1 MPSNRDTGSS
11 NDDGTPMTRW
21 ERLKYSM
28 VRPDESDAS
37 DARPATDERSAE
49 ELQYE
54 IRYADDRE
62 RAVGLIAGPIAALI
76 SFIVT
81 NADISR
87 NSQPTTAAKNFVAAS
102 TYHWV
107 LLIFLALS
115 LIILASAWW
124 RKRMAMAIALALY
137 GVGLF
142 QLGWLGFAVPFV
154 LAGAWYLV
162 RAFRLQQ
169 AFKKAEA
176 EEAGPTRANA
186 RTSNGSKPRARANR
200 RYTPPT

>member
-1 MPSNRDTGSS
+1 MPANRDTGSS
-11 NDDGTPMTRW
+11 GDDGAPMTRW
-21 ERLKYSM
+21 ERLKYAM
-28 VRPDESDAS
+28 VKPDDDA
-37 DARPATDERSAE
+37 DARRVAPDERSAE
-49 ELQYE
+49 ELQYA
-54 IRYADDRE
+54 IHYADDRE
-62 RAVGLIAGPIAALI
+62 RAVGLIAGPVSALI
-76 SFIVT
+76 SFIVIGSMI
-81 NADISR
+81 NR
-87 NSQPTTAAKNFVAAS
+87 NSNLQTTAAKNYVPAS

-107 LLIFLALS
+107 LLVFLALAAV
-115 LIILASAWW
+115 ILVSAWW
-124 RKRMAMAIALALY
+124 RKRMAMAISLALY

-176 EEAGPTRANA
+176 EEGGTSRSTA
-186 RTSNGSKPRARANR
+186 RTNNGSKPRARANR

>member
-1 MPSNRDTGSS
+1 MPANRYPGSS
-11 NDDGTPMTRW
+11 GDDGAPMTRW
-21 ERLKYSM
+21 ERLKYAM
-28 VRPDESDAS
+28 VKPDDDDRRAASTSD
-37 DARPATDERSAE
+37 DRSAE
-49 ELQYE
+49 ELKDA

-62 RAVGLIAGPIAALI
+62 RAVGLIAGPISALI
-76 SFIVT
+76 SFIVIG
-81 NADISR
+81 ADISR
-87 NSQPTTAAKNFVAAS
+87 NSQATTAPKNFVAAS

-107 LLIFLALS
+107 LLVFLALAV
-115 LIILASAWW
+115 IILASAWL

-162 RAFRLQQ
+162 RAYRLQQ

-176 EEAGPTRANA
+176 EEGGPTPSVA
-186 RTSNGSKPRARANR
+186 RTSSGSRPRARANR

>member
-1 MPSNRDTGSS
+1 MPANRDSGNSG
-11 NDDGTPMTRW
+11 DDGAPMTRW
-21 ERLKYSM
+21 ERLKYAM
-28 VRPDESDAS
+28 VRPDDA
-37 DARPATDERSAE
+37 DARPAAVDERSAE
-49 ELQYE
+49 ELQYA

-62 RAVGLIAGPIAALI
+62 RSVGLIAGPVAALI
-76 SFIVT
+76 SFIVIGSMI
-81 NADISR
+81 NR
-87 NSQPTTAAKNFVAAS
+87 NSQSTTAAKNFVPAS

-107 LLIFLALS
+107 LLVFLALAGV
-115 LIILASAWW
+115 ILASAWW
-124 RKRMAMAIALALY
+124 RKRMAMAISLALY

-176 EEAGPTRANA
+176 EEG
-186 RTSNGSKPRARANR
+186 GSISASKHRARANR

>member
-1 MPSNRDTGSS
+1 MPANGDTRSS
-11 NDDGTPMTRW
+11 GDDGAPMTWW
-21 ERLKYSM
+21 ERLKYAM
-28 VRPDESDAS
+28 VRPDDSDE
-37 DARPATDERSAE
+37 RPAADERSAE
-49 ELQYE
+49 ELQTS
-54 IRYADDRE
+54 IRWADDRE
-62 RAVGLIAGPIAALI
+62 RAVGLIAAPVSALI
-76 SFIVT
+76 SFIVIG
-81 NADISR
+81 ADVNR
-87 NSQPTTAAKNFVAAS
+87 NSSATTAPKNFVPAS

-107 LLIFLALS
+107 LLVFLALS
-115 LIILASAWW
+115 VIMLVSAWW
-124 RKRMAMAIALALY
+124 RKRMLLAISLALY

-176 EEAGPTRANA
+176 EEVSPKRSSA
-186 RTSNGSKPRARANR
+186 RTGNGARPKARPSR

>member
-1 MPSNRDTGSS
+1 MPANRDTGNSG
-11 NDDGTPMTRW
+11 DDGTPMTRW
-21 ERLKYSM
+21 ERLKYAM
-28 VRPDESDAS
+28 VKPDDSS

-49 ELQYE
+49 ELQYA

-62 RAVGLIAGPIAALI
+62 RAVGLIAGPISALI
-76 SFIVT
+76 SFIVIGSM
-81 NADISR
+81 ISR
-87 NSQPTTAAKNFVAAS
+87 NSQPTTAAKNFVPAS

-107 LLIFLALS
+107 LLVFLALAAV
-115 LIILASAWW
+115 ILVSAWW
-124 RKRMAMAIALALY
+124 RKRMAMAISLALY

-176 EEAGPTRANA
+176 EEGGTIRSTP

>member
-1 MPSNRDTGSS
+1 
-11 NDDGTPMTRW
+11 MTTW
-21 ERLKYSM
+21 ERLKYAM
-28 VRPDESDAS
+28 VRPDDSPS
-37 DARPATDERSAE
+37 GPAVDDRSSE
-49 ELQYE
+49 ELQAT
-54 IRYADDRE
+54 ISRADDRE
-62 RAVGLIAGPIAALI
+62 RAVGLIAAPVAALI
-76 SFIVT
+76 AFLVIG
-81 NADISR
+81 ADISR
-87 NSQPTTAAKNFVAAS
+87 NSSATTAPKNFTPAS

-107 LLIFLALS
+107 LLVFLALAVVM
-115 LIILASAWW
+115 LASAWF
-124 RKRMAMAIALALY
+124 RKRMALAIALALF

-176 EEAGPTRANA
+176 DEGGPA
-186 RTSNGSKPRARANR
+186 RPTARSTSGSRPRANR

>member
-1 MPSNRDTGSS
+1 MPANRDTGSS
-11 NDDGTPMTRW
+11 GDDGVPMTRW
-21 ERLKYSM
+21 ERLKYAM
-28 VRPDESDAS
+28 VKPDDSV
-37 DARPATDERSAE
+37 ARPAAADERSAE
-49 ELQYE
+49 DIQYA

-62 RAVGLIAGPIAALI
+62 RAVGLIAGPISALI
-76 SFIVT
+76 SFIVIGSMI
-81 NADISR
+81 NR
-87 NSQPTTAAKNFVAAS
+87 NSQPTTTAKNFVPAS

-107 LLIFLALS
+107 LLVFLALAVV
-115 LIILASAWW
+115 ILVSAWW
-124 RKRMAMAIALALY
+124 RKRMAMAISLALY

-169 AFKKAEA
+169 AFKKAEV
-176 EEAGPTRANA
+176 EEGVKTHSTTR
-186 RTSNGSKPRARANR
+186 TSKPRARANR

>member
-1 MPSNRDTGSS
+1 MPANRETGS
-11 NDDGTPMTRW
+11 NDGDGVPMTRW
-21 ERLKYSM
+21 ERLKYAM
-28 VRPDESDAS
+28 VRPDGEDK
-37 DARPATDERSAE
+37 RPAADERSAE

-54 IRYADDRE
+54 VRYADDRE
-62 RAVGLIAGPIAALI
+62 RAVGLIAGPISVLI
-76 SFIVT
+76 SFIVIGS
-81 NADISR
+81 DISK
-87 NSQPTTAAKNFVAAS
+87 NSSLTTTAPKNYVPAS

-107 LLIFLALS
+107 LLIFVALAV
-115 LIILASAWW
+115 IMLASAWW
-124 RKRMAMAIALALY
+124 RKRMPLAIALALY

-169 AFKKAEA
+169 ALKKAEA
-176 EEAGPTRANA
+176 AESATTRSTA

>member
-1 MPSNRDTGSS
+1 MPANRETGSS
-11 NDDGTPMTRW
+11 GDDGAPMTRW
-21 ERLKYSM
+21 ERLKYAL
-28 VRPDESDAS
+28 VKPDDSAT
-37 DARPATDERSAE
+37 DARPAADERSAE
-49 ELQYE
+49 ELQYA

-62 RAVGLIAGPIAALI
+62 RAVGLIAGPVSALL
-76 SFIVT
+76 SFLVIGSMI
-81 NADISR
+81 NR
-87 NSQPTTAAKNFVAAS
+87 NSNPQTTLAKNYVPAS

-107 LLIFLALS
+107 LLVFLALS
-115 LIILASAWW
+115 VVILVAAWW
-124 RKRMAMAIALALY
+124 RKRMAMAISLALY

-176 EEAGPTRANA
+176 EEGGGPRSTA
-186 RTSNGSKPRARANR
+186 RSSNGSKPRAKANR

>member
-1 MPSNRDTGSS
+1 MPANRETGNSG
-11 NDDGTPMTRW
+11 DDGAPMTRW
-21 ERLKYSM
+21 ERLKYAM
-28 VRPDESDAS
+28 VKPDDDA
-37 DARPATDERSAE
+37 DTRPAASDERSAE
-49 ELQYE
+49 ELQYD

-76 SFIVT
+76 SFIVV

-87 NSQPTTAAKNFVAAS
+87 NSQPTTAPKNFVAAS

-107 LLIFLALS
+107 LLVFLALS
-115 LIILASAWW
+115 LIILVSAWW
-124 RKRMAMAIALALY
+124 RKRMAMAIALALF

-169 AFKKAEA
+169 AFKKAES
-176 EEAGPTRANA
+176 EEAGPTRSNA
-186 RTSNGSKPRARANR
+186 RTSNGSKPRTRANR

>member
-1 MPSNRDTGSS
+1 MPANRDTGNSG
-11 NDDGTPMTRW
+11 DDGAPMTRW
-21 ERLKYSM
+21 ERLKYAM
-28 VRPDESDAS
+28 VKPDDDSDS
-37 DARPATDERSAE
+37 RPAASDERSAE
-49 ELQYE
+49 ELQYA

-62 RAVGLIAGPIAALI
+62 RAVGLIAGPVSALI
-76 SFIVT
+76 SFIVIGSMI
-81 NADISR
+81 NR
-87 NSQPTTAAKNFVAAS
+87 NSQPTTAAKNFVPAS

-107 LLIFLALS
+107 LLVFLALAVV
-115 LIILASAWW
+115 ILVSAWW
-124 RKRMAMAIALALY
+124 RKRMAMAISLALY

-169 AFKKAEA
+169 TFTKAEA
-176 EEAGPTRANA
+176 EESGTA
-186 RTSNGSKPRARANR
+186 RSTARSNGGSKPRARANR

>member
-1 MPSNRDTGSS
+1 
-11 NDDGTPMTRW
+11 MTWW
-21 ERLKYSM
+21 ERLKYAM
-28 VRPDESDAS
+28 VKPDDSEPKSV
-37 DARPATDERSAE
+37 ATDDRSAA
-49 ELQYE
+49 ELDAT
-54 IRYADDRE
+54 IKTADDRE
-62 RAVGLIAGPIAALI
+62 RAVGLIAAPISALV
-76 SFIVT
+76 SFLVIG
-81 NADISR
+81 ADISK
-87 NSQPTTAAKNFVAAS
+87 NSSVTTAPKNFVPAS

-107 LLIFLALS
+107 LLVFIGLAA
-115 LIILASAWW
+115 IMLASAWW
-124 RKRMAMAIALALY
+124 RKRMVLAITLALY

-176 EEAGPTRANA
+176 EEGGPARPAARA
-186 RTSNGSKPRARANR
+186 TNGPRPRANR

>member
-1 MPSNRDTGSS
+1 MVKPDDDDDT
-11 NDDGTPMTRW
+11 R
-21 ERLKYSM
+21 
-28 VRPDESDAS
+28 AS
-37 DARPATDERSAE
+37 ASDERSAE
-49 ELQYE
+49 ELKE
-54 IRYADDRE
+54 AIRYADDRE
-62 RAVGLIAGPIAALI
+62 RAVGLIAGPVSALI
-76 SFIVT
+76 SFIVIGSMI
-81 NADISR
+81 NR
-87 NSQPTTAAKNFVAAS
+87 NSQPTTLAKNFVPAS

-107 LLIFLALS
+107 LLVFLALAAV
-115 LIILASAWW
+115 ILASAWW
-124 RKRMAMAIALALY
+124 RKRMALAISLALY

-176 EEAGPTRANA
+176 EEGGPAPSAA
-186 RTSNGSKPRARANR
+186 RSGNGSRPRARANR

>member
-1 MPSNRDTGSS
+1 MPANRETGSS
-11 NDDGTPMTRW
+11 GDDGAPMTRW
-21 ERLKYSM
+21 ERLKYAM
-28 VRPDESDAS
+28 VKPDDAD
-37 DARPATDERSAE
+37 DARPAADERSAD
-49 ELQYE
+49 ELRYD

-62 RAVGLIAGPIAALI
+62 RAVGLIAGPISALI
-76 SFIVT
+76 SFIVIGSLI
-81 NADISR
+81 NR
-87 NSQPTTAAKNFVAAS
+87 NSQPTTAAKNFVPAS

-107 LLIFLALS
+107 LLVFLALAVV
-115 LIILASAWW
+115 ILVSAWW

-176 EEAGPTRANA
+176 EEGGSTSSPVRP
-186 RTSNGSKPRARANR
+186 SNGAKPRARANR

>member
-1 MPSNRDTGSS
+1 MPANRDTGHSG
-11 NDDGTPMTRW
+11 DDGAPMTRW
-21 ERLKYSM
+21 ERLKYAM
-28 VRPDESDAS
+28 VKPDDSP
-37 DARPATDERSAE
+37 DARPATDERSAD
-49 ELQYE
+49 ELRYA

-62 RAVGLIAGPIAALI
+62 RAVGLIAGPISALL
-76 SFIVT
+76 SFIVIGSMI
-81 NADISR
+81 NR
-87 NSQPTTAAKNFVAAS
+87 NSQPTTAPKNFVPAS

-107 LLIFLALS
+107 LLVFLALAAV
-115 LIILASAWW
+115 ILASAWW

-176 EEAGPTRANA
+176 EEGATTRHTA

>member
-1 MPSNRDTGSS
+1 MPANRDTGKSD
-11 NDDGTPMTRW
+11 DDGVPMTRW
-21 ERLKYSM
+21 ERLKYAM
-28 VRPDESDAS
+28 VKPDDSDHAE
-37 DARPATDERSAE
+37 PAPDERSAE
-49 ELQYE
+49 ELQYA

-62 RAVGLIAGPIAALI
+62 RAVGLIAGPISALI
-76 SFIVT
+76 SFIVIGSMI
-81 NADISR
+81 NR
-87 NSQPTTAAKNFVAAS
+87 NSQPTTAPKNFVPAS

-107 LLIFLALS
+107 LLVFLALAVV
-115 LIILASAWW
+115 ILVSAWW

-176 EEAGPTRANA
+176 EEGGGTRSSA

>member
-1 MPSNRDTGSS
+1 MPANRETGNSG
-11 NDDGTPMTRW
+11 DEGAPMTRW
-21 ERLKYSM
+21 ERLKYAM
-28 VRPDESDAS
+28 VKPDDDAS
-37 DARPATDERSAE
+37 ARPAASDERSAE
-49 ELQYE
+49 ELQYA

-62 RAVGLIAGPIAALI
+62 RAVGLIAGPISALI
-76 SFIVT
+76 SFIVIGSMI
-81 NADISR
+81 NR
-87 NSQPTTAAKNFVAAS
+87 NSQPTTAAKNFVPAS

-107 LLIFLALS
+107 LLVFLALAAV
-115 LIILASAWW
+115 ILVSAWW
-124 RKRMAMAIALALY
+124 RKRMAMAISLAPY

-169 AFKKAEA
+169 AFKKAGA
-176 EEAGPTRANA
+176 EEVGTTRSTA
-186 RTSNGSKPRARANR
+186 RSNNGSKPRARANR

>member
-1 MPSNRDTGSS
+1 MHSNRDTGSS
-11 NDDGTPMTRW
+11 SHDGTPMTWW

-28 VRPDESDAS
+28 VRPDDDS
-37 DARPATDERSAE
+37 DARPAADERSAD
-49 ELQYE
+49 ELQYD

-76 SFIVT
+76 SFIVI

-87 NSQPTTAAKNFVAAS
+87 NSQPTTAAKNYVAAS

-107 LLIFLALS
+107 LLVFLALS
-115 LIILASAWW
+115 LVILASAWW

-186 RTSNGSKPRARANR
+186 RNSNGSKPRARANR

>member
-1 MPSNRDTGSS
+1 MPANPDTGSS
-11 NDDGTPMTRW
+11 GDDGAPMTWW
-21 ERLKYSM
+21 ERLKYAM
-28 VRPDESDAS
+28 VRPDDSDP
-37 DARPATDERSAE
+37 RPTTDDRSAD
-49 ELQYE
+49 ELQAS
-54 IRYADDRE
+54 IRWADDRE
-62 RAVGLIAGPIAALI
+62 RAVGLIAAPVSALI
-76 SFIVT
+76 SFIVIG
-81 NADISR
+81 ADINR
-87 NSQPTTAAKNFVAAS
+87 NSSATTLPKNFVPAS

-107 LLIFLALS
+107 LLVFLGLS
-115 LIILASAWW
+115 LVMLVSAWW

-169 AFKKAEA
+169 SFKKAEA
-176 EEAGPTRANA
+176 QEAGPTRTAA
-186 RTSNGSKPRARANR
+186 RASNGSRPKARPNR

>member
-1 MPSNRDTGSS
+1 
-11 NDDGTPMTRW
+11 MTWW

-28 VRPDESDAS
+28 VRPDDDGPAP
-37 DARPATDERSAE
+37 AATDDRSAA
-49 ELQYE
+49 ELDAT
-54 IRYADDRE
+54 IKRADDRE
-62 RAVGLIAGPIAALI
+62 RAVGLIAAPISALI
-76 SFIVT
+76 SFIVIGS
-81 NADISR
+81 DINK
-87 NSQPTTAAKNFVAAS
+87 NSSATTAPKDFVPAS

-107 LLIFLALS
+107 LLVFLG
-115 LIILASAWW
+115 LAVIMMVSAWL
-124 RKRMAMAIALALY
+124 RKRMILAIVLALY

-169 AFKKAEA
+169 AFKKAETD
-176 EEAGPTRANA
+176 EGGPARSAARA
-186 RTSNGSKPRARANR
+186 TNGSRPRANR

>member
-1 MPSNRDTGSS
+1 MPANRGTGSS
-11 NDDGTPMTRW
+11 GDDGVPMTRW
-21 ERLKYSM
+21 ERLKYAM
-28 VRPDESDAS
+28 VKPDDAH

-49 ELQYE
+49 ELQFA
-54 IRYADDRE
+54 IHYADDRE

-76 SFIVT
+76 SFIVV

-87 NSQPTTAAKNFVAAS
+87 NSQPPPTTAPKNFVPAS

-107 LLIFLALS
+107 LLVFLALS
-115 LIILASAWW
+115 LIILVSAWW

-169 AFKKAEA
+169 AVKKAEA
-176 EEAGPTRANA
+176 AEAGPA
-186 RTSNGSKPRARANR
+186 RSNGHAASGSKPRARANR